1 MGLDSHMPPL
11 KKAAGILTLG
21 FLALA
26 MANPTAVQ
34 RIVLIGDS
42 TVMDYPASQA
52 PMMGWGQVLE
62 RFFQAGTVTV
72 LNKAVGGR
80 SSKSF
85 VTLGQWA
92 GTLSELKAGDFLLI
106 QFGHNDR
113 NFSDTLRYADTATYR
128 QSLTKYVNEARAKG
142 AHPVFVTPMNMNTWS
157 SAGGRRVFT
166 EGANDYRGAMIRAG
180 KVLGVPVLDLEA
192 KSKQWMDSADA
203 AWLAK
208 FHFLGLEAGEY
219 PAYPDGISDG
229 THFQEMGALAN
240 ARMVVEEITRQASD
254 SVLRILAPLVAPT
267 YAVKVRS
274 TLAGGDTLSRSTRLP
289 AGVQVTVKVRP
300 PAGRRFRHWRTEAG
314 DSLTGALRH
323 TFIMGAQDISLLAFY
338 QGAVVGLP
346 KTTAPPEASPGRWVG
361 GAAWVR
367 GEGGGS
373 ARLID
378 MQGRVVVTGSGDIAG
393 PPDSQGGRR

>member
-1 MGLDSHMPPL
+1 MLAL
-11 KKAAGILTLG
+11 KKAMGILTLG
-21 FLALA
+21 FLVLA
-26 MANPTAVQ
+26 WAYPSAVQ

-42 TVMDYPASQA
+42 TVADYPVSQA
-52 PMMGWGQVLE
+52 PMTGWGQVLE
-62 RFFQAGTVTV
+62 RFFQSGTVAV

-92 GTLSELKAGDFLLI
+92 GTLSELKSGDFLLI

-113 NFSDTLRYADTATYR
+113 NFSDTVRYADTATYR
-128 QSLTKYVNEARAKG
+128 QYLTKYVNEARAKG

-180 KVLGVPVLDLEA
+180 RVLGVPVLDLEA
-192 KSKQWMDSADA
+192 KSKQWMDSANT

-208 FHFLGLEAGEY
+208 FHFLGLDAGEY
-219 PAYPDGISDG
+219 PAYPDGIADG

-254 SVLRILAPLVAPT
+254 SVLKILAPLVAPT

-300 PAGRRFRHWRTEAG
+300 PAGRRFLHWRTEAG

-323 TFIMGAQDISLLAFY
+323 TFVMGAQDVSLLAFY
-338 QGAVVGLP
+338 QGAVGMPKPIVPPKVLPGLW
-346 KTTAPPEASPGRWVG
+346 RG
-361 GAAWVR
+361 GAAWVHGA
-367 GEGGGS
+367 GEGT

-378 MQGRVVVTGSGDIAG
+378 MRGREVVSGRGEIAG
-393 PPDSQGGRR
+393 SPDSEGGRQ